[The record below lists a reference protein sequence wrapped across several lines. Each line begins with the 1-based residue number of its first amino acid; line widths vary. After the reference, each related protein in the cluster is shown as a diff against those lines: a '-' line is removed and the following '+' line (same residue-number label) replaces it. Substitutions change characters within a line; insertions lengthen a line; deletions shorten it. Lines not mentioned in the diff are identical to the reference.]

1 MNWEYRVEPI
11 SFADIAVVSKALN
24 GWGRD
29 GWEAV
34 AVLPQS
40 AGQDSK
46 WTVVVLK
53 KVMTNNTWDARAR
66 KLTTAQPS

>member
-11 SFADIAVVSKALN
+11 SFADIAVASKAL
-24 GWGRD
+24 GRD

-34 AVLPQS
+34 AIIPQS
-40 AGQDSK
+40 GGQDSK

-53 KVMTNNTWDARAR
+53 KVMTNKTWDPRWR
-66 KLTTAQPS
+66 TTPSRE